1 MHLKSAFLAASLL
14 AAAFVPAV
22 ASAADVLVVD
32 FQRVYRDSLAGKD
45 AQTKLRGV
53 SDQINAELKPELEAW
68 TKERD
73 KLGPRFKD
81 KTQEQL
87 IAELQQDESL
97 RKQYESVQT
106 TLRALQEKQQLRE
119 QELQATEQRAL
130 AAVIKGTEPI
140 LTELLSERNAAVV
153 LERGAITVA
162 VPNADVTGEVVK
174 RLDARLKAVPVT
186 KVDLVKEAK
195 EAEQRQAAQQRA
207 SVKP

>member
-1 MHLKSAFLAASLL
+1 MRFKKSLLAATLL
-14 AAAFVPAV
+14 AAAFVPSLA
-22 ASAADVLVVD
+22 AAADVLVVD

-53 SDQINAELKPELEAW
+53 NDAINAELKPELDAW
-68 TKERD
+68 TAERD

-87 IAELQQDESL
+87 IAELQKDENL
-97 RKQYESVQT
+97 RKQYEAVQT
-106 TLRALQEKQQLRE
+106 TLQNLQQKQQLRE

-140 LTELLSERNAAVV
+140 LNDLLNERNAAVV
-153 LERGAITVA
+153 LERGSITVA
-162 VPNADVTGEVVK
+162 APNTDVTNEVVK

-186 KVDLVKEAK
+186 KVDLVKESQDAQ
-195 EAEQRQAAQQRA
+195 QRQASQQRA